1 MSSYVPPL
9 DDVRFLLEQVLDF
22 DGEIATLPGCEDVS
36 AEFAVE
42 VLNEAG
48 RFAADKL
55 APLNLSGDEQG
66 ASLADGVV
74 TTPEGF
80 AQAYKDYVDAG
91 WCAFSGNPD
100 FGGQG
105 LPRTLQI
112 LLDEMVSAANVSFG
126 LFPGLTSGAAEALEH
141 HGSEEL
147 KALWLPGL
155 ITGETCGA
163 MALTE
168 ANAGTDLGLLRARAE
183 PVGDGTYKVSGTKI
197 FISSGD
203 QDFGNNIVHL
213 VLARLPDAPAGVK
226 GISMFLVPK
235 FLPAEDGGLGARNT
249 MSVGALEHKMGIH
262 AQPTC
267 VMNYD
272 ESIGWLVGE
281 PGRGL
286 NAMFTMM
293 NNERLFVGIQGL
305 GIADAAHQKAATY
318 ARERLQGRS
327 SDNTRAP
334 VPIIE
339 HADVRK
345 MLLQGRAFID
355 AARALAVWTAMQMD
369 IADRHP
375 DAEVQARAHGMVLLM
390 TPVIKAAFTDMGFET
405 AVLAQQVFGGHGY
418 IHEWG
423 MEQFVRDARITQ
435 IYEGTNGVQA
445 MDLVGRKLPMEN
457 GDLVSRFLALVEA
470 DITAAAALPDFAAH
484 AEQLSAALVPLR
496 RITASL
502 IAQKADVEAL
512 GAAATDTLRLVA
524 LVAMG
529 WMWLRMLVAA
539 EAADSVTAT
548 RKRAVAAFFFA
559 RVLPQVHALAVQVEA
574 GPATIMAMD
583 AELF

>member
-1 MSSYVPPL
+1 MTSFTPPV
-9 DDVRFLLEQVLDF
+9 DDMRFLLTQVLDF
-22 DGEIATLPGCEDVS
+22 DAHIATLPGCEDVT
-36 AEFAVE
+36 AEFAGE
-42 VLNEAG
+42 VLTEAG

-66 ASLADGVV
+66 ASLADGKV

-80 AQAYKDYVDAG
+80 PQAYKDFVEAG
-91 WCAFSGNPD
+91 WVGLSGNPD

-112 LLDEMVSAANVSFG
+112 LLDEMVCAANVSFG

-147 KALWLPGL
+147 KARWLPGL
-155 ITGETCGA
+155 ITGESCGA

-168 ANAGTDLGLLRARAE
+168 SNAGTDLGLLRARAE
-183 PVGDGTYKVSGTKI
+183 PVGDGSFKVSGTKI

-235 FLPAEDGGLGARNT
+235 FLPGEDGGLGARNT

-272 ESIGWLVGE
+272 EAIGWLVGE

-305 GIADAAHQKAATY
+305 GIAEAAHQKAATY

-327 SDNTRAP
+327 ADNTRAP

-369 IADRHP
+369 IAARHP
-375 DAEVQARAHGMVLLM
+375 DPAAQAEANGMVLLM

-405 AVLAQQVFGGHGY
+405 AVLSQQVFGGHGY

-445 MDLVGRKLPMEN
+445 MDLVARKLPME
-457 GDLVSRFLALVEA
+457 GGALLDRFLALVEA
-470 DITAAAALPDFAAH
+470 DIAKGAASPLAA
-484 AEQLSAALVPLR
+484 QLADALVPLR
-496 RITASL
+496 RIATDLLAR
-502 IAQKADVEAL
+502 KNDVEAL
-512 GAAATDTLRLVA
+512 GAAATDTLRMLALVA
-524 LVAMG
+524 LG
-529 WMWLRMLVAA
+529 WMWLRMVL
-539 EAADSVTAT
+539 AT
-548 RKRAVAAFFFA
+548 QGEESPLAIRKHAVARFFFA
-559 RVLPQVHALAVQVEA
+559 RMLPQVHALAAQVEA
-574 GPATIMAMD
+574 GPQTIMAMD

>member
-1 MSSYVPPL
+1 MTSFTPPVE
-9 DDVRFLLEQVLDF
+9 DMRFLLTQVLDF
-22 DGEIATLPGCEDVS
+22 DGQIATLPGCEDVS
-36 AEFAVE
+36 AEFAGE
-42 VLNEAG
+42 VLTEAA
-48 RFAADKL
+48 RFAAEKL
-55 APLNLSGDEQG
+55 APLNLPGDEQG
-66 ASLADGVV
+66 AALKDGKV

-80 AQAYKDYVDAG
+80 PEAYRNFVEAG
-91 WCAFSGNPD
+91 WVGLSGNPD

-112 LLDEMVSAANVSFG
+112 LLDEMVSGANVSFG

-141 HGSEEL
+141 HGSEGL
-147 KALWLPGL
+147 KARWLPGL

-168 ANAGTDLGLLRARAE
+168 ANAGTDLGLLRARAD
-183 PVGDGTYKVSGTKI
+183 PVGDGSYKVTGTKI

-213 VLARLPDAPAGVK
+213 VLARLPEAPAGVK

-235 FLPAEDGGLGARNT
+235 FLPAESGGLGDRNT
-249 MSVGALEHKMGIH
+249 MSVGALERKMGIH

-272 ESIGWLVGE
+272 EAIGWLVGE

-305 GIADAAHQKAATY
+305 GIAEAAHQKAATY

-334 VPIIE
+334 VAIIE

-345 MLLQGRAFID
+345 MLLEGRAFLD
-355 AARALAVWTAMQMD
+355 AGRALAVWTAMQMD
-369 IADRHP
+369 IAARHP
-375 DAEVQARAHGMVLLM
+375 DPEVRGQANGMVLLM

-405 AVLAQQVFGGHGY
+405 TVKAQQVFGGHGY

-457 GDLVSRFLALVEA
+457 GNLMARFLTLVESDLAAAEGSPFAAQLAEALVA
-470 DITAAAALPDFAAH
+470 
-484 AEQLSAALVPLR
+484 LR
-496 RITASL
+496 RIAQSL
-502 IAQKADVEAL
+502 VAQKGDVEAL

-524 LVAMG
+524 LVSLG
-529 WMWLRMLVAA
+529 WMWVRM
-539 EAADSVTAT
+539 VTACNGEHSALAQK
-548 RKRAVAAFFFA
+548 KRAVAGYFFA
-559 RVLPQVHALAVQVEA
+559 RMLPQVHALAAQIEA
-574 GPATIMAMD
+574 GPETIMTMD
-583 AELF
+583 AKLF

>member
-1 MSSYVPPL
+1 MTSFTPPV
-9 DDVRFLLEQVLDF
+9 DDMRFLLTQVLDF
-22 DGEIATLPGCEDVS
+22 DSLIASLPGCEDVS
-36 AEFAVE
+36 AEFAGE
-42 VLNEAG
+42 VLSEAA
-48 RFAADKL
+48 RFAAEKI
-55 APLNLSGDEQG
+55 APLNLPGDEQG
-66 ASLADGVV
+66 ASLSEGKV

-80 AQAYKDYVDAG
+80 PQAYRDFVEAG
-91 WCAFSGNPD
+91 WVGLSGNPE

-112 LLDEMVSAANVSFG
+112 LLDEMVSGANVSFG

-147 KALWLPGL
+147 KAQWLTGL
-155 ITGETCGA
+155 VTGETCGA

-183 PVGDGTYKVSGTKI
+183 PVGDGSYKVTGTKI

-249 MSVGALEHKMGIH
+249 MSVGALEQKMGIH

-272 ESIGWLVGE
+272 EAIGWLVGE

-305 GIADAAHQKAATY
+305 GIAEAAHQKAATY

-345 MLLQGRAFID
+345 MLLEGRAFLD
-355 AARALAVWTAMQMD
+355 AGRALAVWTAMQMD
-369 IADRHP
+369 IAARHP
-375 DAEVQARAHGMVLLM
+375 DPEVRSQANGMVLLM

-405 AVLAQQVFGGHGY
+405 AVKAQQVFGGHGY

-457 GDLVSRFLALVEA
+457 GDLMARFLTLVES
-470 DITAAAALPDFAAH
+470 DLAAADGSPFAA
-484 AEQLSAALVPLR
+484 QLTEALVPLR
-496 RITASL
+496 RITQTL
-502 IAQKADVEAL
+502 VAQKGDVEAL

-524 LVAMG
+524 LVSLG
-529 WMWLRMLVAA
+529 WMWVRM
-539 EAADSVTAT
+539 VTACEGGDSALA
-548 RKRAVAAFFFA
+548 RKKRAVAGYFFA
-559 RVLPQVHALAVQVEA
+559 RVLPQVHALAAQVEA
-574 GPATIMAMD
+574 GPETIMAMD